1 MPERSPSHGARGARV
16 VLVTGA
22 SSGIGRAT
30 ALQLAARGDVV
41 ALLARAPGPL
51 QQVAELCRSAGAAE
65 ATVHPVDIGDADA
78 VEAAVADLQEAYG
91 RIDAVVNSAGV
102 VAYGR
107 FEEVPRSIF
116 EAVLRTNL
124 LGSANVVRSVLPA
137 MRAADS
143 GTIVLV
149 GSLLGHI
156 AVPTM
161 SSYTVSKWAV
171 RCLVHVLQLEQR
183 DRKGVHVV
191 TVEPGGVD
199 TPIYLQAAS
208 YAGHIGRPP
217 PPVVTP
223 EKVAERIVAVLDHPT
238 KRVSVGPANDLMR
251 LGFTVLPGVYDR
263 LVGPLF
269 AVAGLERRSH
279 EPAGTG
285 NVLHPDPDLDRLRGE
300 QGSFVP
306 AVIAGVRRELSQRLR
321 RR

>member
-1 MPERSPSHGARGARV
+1 MPGRVPTHPVRV

-30 ALQLAARGDVV
+30 ALLLAARGDIV

-51 QQVAELCRSAGAAE
+51 HEVAALCREAGAE
-65 ATVHPVDIGDADA
+65 EVTVHPADVGEA
-78 VEAAVADLQEAYG
+78 DEVEAVVADLHAAYG

-107 FEEVPRSIF
+107 FEEVPREVF
-116 EAVLRTNL
+116 ERVLRTNL
-124 LGSANVVRSVLPA
+124 LGSANVARSVLPA
-137 MRAADS
+137 MRAADT
-143 GTIVLV
+143 GTLVLV
-149 GSLLGHI
+149 GSIMGHI

-161 SSYTVSKWAV
+161 SSYAVSKWAV
-171 RCLVHVLQLEQR
+171 RSLARILHIEQL
-183 DRKGVHVV
+183 DRSGVHVV

-223 EKVAERIVAVLDHPT
+223 EKVAERIVAALDAPRH
-238 KRVSVGPANDLMR
+238 RVSVGPANDLMR
-251 LGFTVLPGVYDR
+251 FGFAVLPAVYDR

-269 AVAGLERRSH
+269 SVSGLERRH
-279 EPAGTG
+279 DEPARTG
-285 NVLHPDPDLDRLRGE
+285 NVFDAAPDLDRLRGG

-306 AVIAGVRRELSQRLR
+306 AVLAGVRREVAGRLR
-321 RR
+321 RQ